1 MRLSDQRHR
10 GKLSIS
16 GHDRMSA
23 SIRLD
28 TWARR
33 LSALLL
39 LGTVA
44 CGGDVGTP
52 PPAAPCEEKCQDQ
65 VALRAVREMTK
76 LAYNL
81 LLQGKPVG
89 EQDQRS
95 PCPLGGSVHV
105 FGNATSNAAQGATE
119 VDLTYEFA
127 TCGHMELDEEPEET
141 YRMTLD
147 GTLTQVGT
155 LAAQPSAT
163 TALIMRSD
171 GMSLAGTVHDPPITY
186 GALDCVLELG
196 QSGNDLSG
204 LFCGKPVG
212 VNLGGQ
218 N

>member
-1 MRLSDQRHR
+1 MREVRFR
-10 GKLSIS
+10 AKLTTSMVHS
-16 GHDRMSA
+16 GA
-23 SIRLD
+23 L
-28 TWARR
+28 ARR
-33 LSALLL
+33 FLALLSF
-39 LGTVA
+39 GAAA
-44 CGGDVGTP
+44 CGGSVGA
-52 PPAAPCEEKCQDQ
+52 PPAPVPCEEKCQDQ

-89 EQDQRS
+89 EQDMRS

-127 TCGHMELDEEPEET
+127 TCGHIELDEEPEES

-155 LAAQPSAT
+155 LAAQPTAT
-163 TALIMRSD
+163 TALIMQSD
-171 GMSLAGTVHDPPITY
+171 AMSLAGTVHDPPLAY

-196 QSGNDLSG
+196 QDGNDLSG
-204 LFCGKPVG
+204 LFCGKEVG
-212 VNLGGQ
+212 VDLGGQ

>member
-1 MRLSDQRHR
+1 MRDLRFRAKITASMVR
-10 GKLSIS
+10 S
-16 GHDRMSA
+16 GTSA
-23 SIRLD
+23 PWFLVLF
-28 TWARR
+28 AV
-33 LSALLL
+33 
-39 LGTVA
+39 GVA
-44 CGGDVGTP
+44 GCGGNVGAA
-52 PPAAPCEEKCQDQ
+52 PAPVPCEEKCQDQ

-89 EQDQRS
+89 EQDVRS
-95 PCPLGGSVHV
+95 PCPLGGNVHV
-105 FGNATSNAAQGATE
+105 FGMATSNAAQGATE

-127 TCGHMELDEEPEET
+127 TCAHMELDEEPEES

-147 GTLTQVGT
+147 GTLTQLGT
-155 LAAQPSAT
+155 LAAQPTAT

-171 GMSLAGTVHDPPITY
+171 AMSMAGTVHDPPLAY

-196 QSGNDLSG
+196 QDGNDLSG

-212 VNLGGQ
+212 VDLGGQ